1 MFAAISSPLPATS
14 GVPQGSILGAMLFLL
29 YVNSLPDVVR
39 SSQIAAFADDTKVFK
54 DITST
59 REQKQLQGDL
69 FDLVTWSHSAC
80 LNCNYSKCKAQ
91 RITRKLK
98 PVIFVYRMA
107 GSQLEVVSA
116 EKDLGV
122 YITDNLTWNNQFN
135 VQCAKASRLLG
146 YVRRNTSFFKSTTV
160 RRSAFLNLP

>member
-1 MFAAISSPLPATS
+1 MFGTISSPLPATS

-69 FDLVTWSHSAC
+69 SDLVTWSHSAR

-146 YVRRNTSFFKSTTV
+146 YVRRNTRFFKRTTV